1 MNHTLRKYLDQDK
14 ITEMDIRLL
23 KGFYVKD
30 KYELEDVSTKME
42 RKTNQT
48 LALNLTD
55 QTTKKMVEVARH

>member
-30 KYELEDVSTKME
+30 KYELEDVSTKTE
-42 RKTNQT
+42 RKTD
-48 LALNLTD
+48 LSIA
-55 QTTKKMVEVARH
+55 